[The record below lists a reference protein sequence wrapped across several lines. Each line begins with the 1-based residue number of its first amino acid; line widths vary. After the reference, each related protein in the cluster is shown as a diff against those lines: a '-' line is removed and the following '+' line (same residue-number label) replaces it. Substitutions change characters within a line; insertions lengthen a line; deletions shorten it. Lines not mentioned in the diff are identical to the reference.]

1 MRTEQRIFDTSH
13 VFLRFFAVALFLA
26 WTPAGADD
34 RTLIDEGRVSLVVP
48 DGWKKTELNAADVLA
63 GYATQ
68 DNRNSVFFR
77 AMSPEFGGGMQ
88 DILDATIANY
98 EATFKVKDV
107 SKARTGDV
115 AGPERKWPGIFTTV
129 EASVVKGD
137 ETFEMK
143 FYLLVFDTGSRLYL
157 MQASTTLPVR
167 ESRERQIYELIRSL
181 VAKE

>member
-1 MRTEQRIFDTSH
+1 MRTEQRFFTTLPL
-13 VFLRFFAVALFLA
+13 FLRIIALAFFLPGGGMDAS
-26 WTPAGADD
+26 D
-34 RTLIDEGRVSLVVP
+34 RTLIDEGRVSLIVP

-68 DNRNSVFFR
+68 DNRSSVFFR
-77 AMSPEFGGGMQ
+77 AISPESGGGMQ

-98 EATFKVKDV
+98 EATFKVKEV
-107 SKARTGDV
+107 SKAKTGDV
-115 AGPERKWPGIFTTV
+115 SGPGRKWPGIFTTV

-143 FYLLVFDTGSRLYL
+143 FYLLVFETGSRLYL

>member
-1 MRTEQRIFDTSH
+1 MRSEQRFFDTLH
-13 VFLRFFAVALFLA
+13 VFLRFLAVAIFLSGSG
-26 WTPAGADD
+26 AGAAD
-34 RTLIDEGRVSLVVP
+34 RTLIDEGRVSLIVP
-48 DGWKKTELNAADVLA
+48 DGWIKTELNAADVLV

-68 DNRNSVFFR
+68 DNRSSVFFR

-98 EATFKVKDV
+98 EATFKIKEVA
-107 SKARTGDV
+107 KAKTGDV

-143 FYLLVFDTGSRLYL
+143 FYLLVFETGSRLYL
-157 MQASTTLPVR
+157 LQASTTLPVR
-167 ESRERQIYELIRSL
+167 EARERQVYELIRSL